1 MAGCAIEAL
10 VGIRAALELGV
21 LAVPSAY
28 ATTFAATTMTPA
40 AGAIVK
46 PGSVTA
52 QVESDSDLFPR
63 GQVVSAADRSVRVPP
78 GGKAALTVPLA
89 AASGRCTARFAVT
102 PTAIPAVVLHTT
114 DTRLLGIHFTRFV
127 FHA

>member
-1 MAGCAIEAL
+1 MWTAL
-10 VGIRAALELGV
+10 DSWSG
-21 LAVPSAY
+21 PT
-28 ATTFAATTMTPA
+28 ATYTRYDCE
-40 AGAIVK
+40 G
-46 PGSVTA
+46 GSVTA